1 MNIDLW
7 HDIRQVYHSQLT
19 LGEKY
24 ALLYNMLHRV
34 CAQLLADDTATYSDF
49 FSRLQAVC
57 RLTGYPLHGI
67 DQFRWRAR
75 RIRDGEAE
83 AVETEFAADF
93 GEFVRAYARFTASEI
108 PADIRTLAPAAA
120 AAGAPP
126 HSIDGKW
133 LQSARMVAVR
143 KERGCILATCRDI
156 PRQGLWRVD
165 CSSGNQTTEAMELM
179 SEGMQFNVVDCT
191 ADEER
196 GTMSPEMIV
205 LLPDYLIDV
214 STLCSCLKPYGASP
228 LNYILGKLRPDTAT
242 HHTMMGL
249 VAGQFLDDCVNN
261 PEATYTESMRHA
273 FSRNLI
279 ALTTTEGID
288 AGFFDECRR
297 QFANIRHTL
306 DNMPH
311 SSEAQLEP
319 SFFCET
325 LGLQGRFDY
334 LSHDMTTLIE
344 LKSGKWDTFRQR
356 ARAEH
361 LMQMILYKEILHYN
375 LGLRRLDVAG
385 YLLYSKYPMLL
396 EQRTARDM
404 VLEMMNLRNRI
415 VATEYDIA
423 AGNIRHHLQGLRA
436 EDLNLCG
443 TSSKLWTDYN
453 LPELRQLLRPL
464 QEADTLAADYFYT
477 FFTFVSREQYLAHV
491 GDSSIDRSRGMASL
505 WNNDLRSKQENG
517 DILFLRLVALTPC
530 LTFSIA
536 EPAAMATGS
545 PSFRT
550 GDAVILYVHNTVA
563 DTPTTRQVIR
573 CTIESIEADTITLQE
588 RTPCHNPHIF
598 NTDNRF
604 AIEHDYVD
612 STMRPLFAGLYSL
625 LCVAA
630 PRREL
635 LLCRRTPEV
644 DTAVALVGSYPNPQ
658 ISDIVLRAKQAR
670 DYFLLVGPPG
680 TGKTSV
686 ALRAMVG
693 ESILSGHT
701 LLLMAYTNRA
711 VDEICQV
718 LESMQCNYLR
728 IGRALSC
735 DPQYRKRLIE
745 NIVGNDAR
753 RQTVVKLTDD
763 TQVFVGT
770 VSSITS
776 NISLLSLKQFDVTI
790 IDEASQILEPQLL
803 PLLCNE
809 HDGHPSIRK
818 FIMIGDHKQLP
829 AVVVQDEQ
837 KSAVESKELNAI
849 GLTNCR
855 NSLFQRLYSQAPAEV
870 KGQLTH
876 QGRMHPSIADFPSR
890 MFYDGNL
897 LPVGLEHQTA
907 PLPYTNFTSDQSII
921 ATRRIAFFDV
931 PAPPFTER
939 QVKTNRDEA
948 RQIARIVST
957 LHTLARQNN
966 LPFCAHEQIGI
977 ILPYR
982 RQIALV
988 RESLRQAGIT
998 DADTMLIDTVERY
1011 QGSQK
1016 DVIIY
1021 GTTITQAYELDI
1033 LSNIMIQ
1040 DGTPIDRKLN
1050 VALTRA
1056 RKQLFIV
1063 GNATLLRQNPI
1074 YRALIDSAN
1083 QAQATER
1090 AQ

>member
-1 MNIDLW
+1 MDIDCW
-7 HDIRQVYHSQLT
+7 HDIQQVYHSQLT

-24 ALLYNMLHRV
+24 TLLYNMMHRLCV
-34 CAQLLADDTATYSDF
+34 WILADDAATYTDF

-67 DQFRWRAR
+67 DRFRWRAR
-75 RIRDGEAE
+75 RIRQGEQAATE
-83 AVETEFAADF
+83 AEFAADF
-93 GEFVRAYARFTASEI
+93 DEFIKAYARFTDTFI
-108 PADIRTLAPAAA
+108 PNDLPAPAT
-120 AAGAPP
+120 AGQPARQAGRRTPGSKWQKSVRLVVAKMDGSNIYAWSRDMP
-126 HSIDGKW
+126 HDGW
-133 LQSARMVAVR
+133 
-143 KERGCILATCRDI
+143 
-156 PRQGLWRVD
+156 WRVD
-165 CSSGNQTTEAMELM
+165 CTANEQTSGAIGLM
-179 SEGMQFNVVDCT
+179 SIGMQLNAANCII
-191 ADEER
+191 DEAE
-196 GTMSPEMIV
+196 GIITPEIIV

-214 STLCSCLKPYGASP
+214 SALCSCLKPYGASP
-228 LNYILGKLRPDTAT
+228 LNYILGKLRSDTAT
-242 HHTMMGL
+242 HYTMLGL

-261 PEATYTESMRHA
+261 PEATYTDSMRHA
-273 FSRNLI
+273 FSQNLI

-288 AGFFDECRR
+288 AGFFDECKR
-297 QFANIRHTL
+297 QFDNIRHTL
-306 DNMPH
+306 SNMPH
-311 SSEAQLEP
+311 SHEAQLEP

-334 LSHDMTTLIE
+334 LSLDMTSLIE

-356 ARAEH
+356 ARRKH
-361 LMQMILYKEILHYN
+361 LMQMILYKEIMHYN

-396 EQRTARDM
+396 EQRTAPGM
-404 VLEMMNLRNRI
+404 VLEMMHLRNQI
-415 VATEYDIA
+415 VATEQDIA
-423 AGNIRHHLQGLRA
+423 AGNIRRHLQGLA
-436 EDLNLCG
+436 AADLNLNG
-443 TSSKLWTDYN
+443 SNSKLWTDYN
-453 LPELRQLLRPL
+453 LPELKQLLRPL
-464 QEADTLAADYFYT
+464 QEADTLTADYFYT

-491 GDSSIDRSRGMASL
+491 GDSRIDSSRGMASL
-505 WNNDLRSKQENG
+505 WNNDLKSKQENG
-517 DILFLRLVALTPC
+517 DILFVKLETLKPH
-530 LTFSIA
+530 LTFSMA
-536 EPAAMATGS
+536 ESAAMTPGS

-550 GDAVILYVHNTVA
+550 GDAVILYVNNTPA
-563 DTPTTRQVIR
+563 DTPTTQQVIR
-573 CTIESIEADTITLQE
+573 CSIENIEAATITLEE

-598 NTDNRF
+598 NRENHF

-612 STMRPLFAGLYSL
+612 SNMRPLFAGLYSM

-635 LLCRRTPEV
+635 LLCRRTPQV
-644 DTAVALVGSYPNPQ
+644 DTAVKLVGNYPNPQ
-658 ISDIVLRAKQAR
+658 INDIVLRAKQAR

-686 ALRAMVG
+686 ALRAMVD
-693 ESILSGHT
+693 ECLLSGRT

-718 LESMQCNYLR
+718 LESMECNYLR

-745 NIVGNDAR
+745 NIVGNHAR
-753 RQTVVKLTDD
+753 RQSVMQLTSD
-763 TQVFVGT
+763 TPVFVGT

-776 NISLLSLKQFDVTI
+776 NISLLRLKQFDVTI

-803 PLLCNE
+803 SLLCNE

-818 FIMIGDHKQLP
+818 FIMIGDHRQLP

-837 KSAVESKELNAI
+837 ISAVANQGLNAI

-855 NSLFQRLYSQAPAEV
+855 NSLFERLYSQAPAEV

-890 MFYDGNL
+890 MFYNDSL
-897 LPVGLEHQTA
+897 LPVGLKHQTTT
-907 PLPYTNFTSDQSII
+907 LPYTRFTPEQRIV
-921 ATRRIAFFDV
+921 ATSRIAFFDV
-931 PAPPFTER
+931 PAPPITQR
-939 QVKTNRDEA
+939 QVKMNRGEA
-948 RQIARIVST
+948 EKIGEIVST
-957 LHTLARQNN
+957 LRSLATYNN
-966 LPFCAHEQIGI
+966 LAFCASEQIGI
-977 ILPYR
+977 IVPYR

-988 RESLRQAGIT
+988 RESLHHAGIT
-998 DADTMLIDTVERY
+998 DADKVIIDTVERY

-1016 DVIIY
+1016 DIIIY
-1021 GTTITQAYELDI
+1021 GTTITQTYELDI
-1033 LSNIMIQ
+1033 LSNIVMQ

-1063 GNATLLRQNPI
+1063 GNAALLNQNAI
-1074 YRALIDSAN
+1074 YRELI
-1083 QAQATER
+1083 AT
-1090 AQ
+1090 AGGPFS